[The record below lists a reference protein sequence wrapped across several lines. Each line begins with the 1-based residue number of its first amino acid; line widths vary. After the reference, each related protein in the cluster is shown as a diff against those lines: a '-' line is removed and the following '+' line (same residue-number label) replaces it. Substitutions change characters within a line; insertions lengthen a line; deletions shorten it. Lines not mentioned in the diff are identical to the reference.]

1 MEGVSAL
8 KEDLIVGRDDIDG
21 KGKVVRGKGSAFKE
35 DSAIGRVE

>member
-35 DSAIGRVE
+35 DFAIGRVE